1 MYICKVLHGGNKF
14 ANKWRGAAKTIR
26 FQSFYYCQL
35 KEKLA
40 WISLTWSCSDVQ
52 TTNFVVFFSND
63 DFDFGKWYTIRKG
76 ILEICPK
83 RSDGKCNVICCR
95 PGWQIEKIINKT
107 FKQSLKVFKLKKTRL
122 ILNVHVYK
130 ADFSLVETVR
140 IFIGTIS
147 NRCGLLTVFF

>member
-1 MYICKVLHGGNKF
+1 MTWRRKNNK
-14 ANKWRGAAKTIR
+14 IR

-35 KEKLA
+35 REKLVEFLLPDRVQMLKP
-40 WISLTWSCSDVQ
+40 LTSS
-52 TTNFVVFFSND
+52 FLSND
-63 DFDFGKWYTIRKG
+63 DLISVMDWYTIRKG

-147 NRCGLLTVFF
+147 NRCGLLTIFF